1 MYSDDLDE
9 LYLID
14 EDEFETKMA
23 VRDDP
28 PKQSDS
34 SINWAEDYRF
44 DANWPPT
51 P

>member
-1 MYSDDLDE
+1 MVDAESFNESISLR
-9 LYLID
+9 
-14 EDEFETKMA
+14 
-23 VRDDP
+23 VDP

-51 P
+51 A